1 MSSQELAP
9 SIRLM
14 ISKMHRMLVKQ
25 IKIVDNLSISE
36 VTTLANLYRHQSLY
50 PSQMAE
56 MLNIKAQS
64 MSQIINHLSE
74 LNFIEKTNSET
85 DKRKVAISLSARG
98 TKLVEDSRSNRDEW
112 LTKAIEATLSASEKQ
127 SLSKAIE
134 LLEKIAD
141 YQP

>member
-98 TKLVEDSRSNRDEW
+98 TKLVEDSRCNRDEW

-134 LLEKIAD
+134 LLEKVAD